1 MDIISWVIVVIDVVE
16 TVLSSSCLDEEDP
29 GGFESHDDEGGVDG
43 AGVGDGDGTVGVGIG
58 VVVAVAPLECGPGWD
73 CFPLI
78 WEREGASGGSA
89 SVGGELVANRD
100 PVLELVVR
108 VVWRWIRSDGRVVVT
123 AVVTV
128 AVRVGDVDM
137 DEDSRLSGDVGE
149 EVVGFVDDDDVVVD
163 IDVVVAVAGNRKGD
177 DKDDDEGEDET
188 WMVVPR
194 ASTLF

>member
-1 MDIISWVIVVIDVVE
+1 MDIISWVIVVMVVVE
-16 TVLSSSCLDEEDP
+16 TVLSSSCLDEEDTP
-29 GGFESHDDEGGVDG
+29 GSGFESHDDEGGVDG
-43 AGVGDGDGTVGVGIG
+43 VGVGDGVGVC
-58 VVVAVAPLECGPGWD
+58 VVAVAPLECGPGWD

-78 WEREGASGGSA
+78 WGWEEANGGSA

-100 PVLELVVR
+100 PALELVVR
-108 VVWRWIRSDGRVVVT
+108 VIWRWIRSDGRVVVT

-149 EVVGFVDDDDVVVD
+149 EVVGFVVEDVVVVD
-163 IDVVVAVAGNRKGD
+163 IDVVVADAGNRKGD

-188 WMVVPR
+188 WMVVLR